1 LLDAVSLPGRINAL
15 GVEFTKPTKSGLRYE
30 LFPVPLARALL
41 QSSHATAG
49 LPEITLF
56 TNHPT
61 YDQNWNISPP
71 GYNQLEQTYYSGERI
86 TPIKSQEC
94 LRYITKD
101 FLLKNEASRSNLV
114 ALLLTAILRNKYRGD
129 RPFGALTGNR
139 PGI

>member
-1 LLDAVSLPGRINAL
+1 YYEIDFRDEIPRQEIIRQVSLLLRSDGRFYRYGTEFLMVNNAEKELLDAVSLPGRINAL

-61 YDQNWNISPP
+61 YDQNWNI
-71 GYNQLEQTYYSGERI
+71 
-86 TPIKSQEC
+86 
-94 LRYITKD
+94 
-101 FLLKNEASRSNLV
+101 
-114 ALLLTAILRNKYRGD
+114 
-129 RPFGALTGNR
+129 
-139 PGI
+139 